1 MVGVSVE
8 KLGLFVVGF
17 DDGGNVD
24 AMLGFKVGFHD
35 GRREGYIVGTAAKL
49 QVTPDAERSVVAKLG
64 ITRSKSDRAMKSLKT
79 HLRSGRGSEHDLAR
93 RTP

>member
-1 MVGVSVE
+1 LVGVSVE

-35 GRREGYIVGTAAKL
+35 GRREGYIVGTAVGPGVGA
-49 QVTPDAERSVVAKLG
+49 
-64 ITRSKSDRAMKSLKT
+64 
-79 HLRSGRGSEHDLAR
+79 
-93 RTP
+93 